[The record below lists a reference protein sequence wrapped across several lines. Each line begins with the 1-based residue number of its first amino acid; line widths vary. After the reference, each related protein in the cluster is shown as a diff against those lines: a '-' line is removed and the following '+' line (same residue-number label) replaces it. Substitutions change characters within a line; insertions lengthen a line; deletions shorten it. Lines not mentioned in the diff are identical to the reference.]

1 MADDRDE
8 RLDVLAED
16 GNPTGETKIRAEVHR
31 DGDWHRTFH
40 LWIVKEGRYVLLQR
54 RSGSKDLEPNKVDVS
69 VGGHLEAGE
78 TLLDVVREVEEE
90 IGLAVRPGDLHFLFE
105 RRAERT
111 YPDVVD
117 REVQEVYVLRHEQP
131 LEHYGLACDE
141 VFALY
146 EIDIERAI
154 TLYREGGFAAVS
166 GFDCMARENNALLIE
181 DDLIDQGRDDV
192 VAALT
197 AIQGWLASAPGAE
210 LTVSSR

>member
-1 MADDRDE
+1 MSPWAGIWE
-8 RLDVLAED
+8 RE
-16 GNPTGETKIRAEVHR
+16 
-31 DGDWHRTFH
+31 
-40 LWIVKEGRYVLLQR
+40 R
-54 RSGSKDLEPNKVDVS
+54 RCWAWYARS
-69 VGGHLEAGE
+69 
-78 TLLDVVREVEEE
+78 RRR

-141 VFALY
+141 IFALY
-146 EIDIERAI
+146 EIDIEKAI
-154 TLYREGGFAAVS
+154 TLYREGGFAPVS

-197 AIQGWLASAPGAE
+197 AIQGWLASAPGVE
-210 LTVSSR
+210 